1 MKWQRKV
8 VLAAVLAASLP
19 VAAQE
24 VTLKVHHFLPPT
36 STAHVKLITP
46 WCDRLAKESAGKL
59 KCQIYPA
66 MQLGGTAPQLYDQ
79 AKDGVADVV
88 WTVPATRPDAS
99 QDRSVRAALHD
110 DKPAPEGTGH
120 AMWEFVQQYTADEF
134 KDIRPL
140 AIHPHGGGVFHIV
153 KRPIKTMA
161 DFHGLKM
168 RAPTR
173 LTNKMLASFG
183 ATPVGMPIPQV
194 SEALSKGVID
204 GALMPW
210 EVVPAVKV
218 QELVKFHSE
227 TDPSQP
233 AIYTTVFVLA
243 MNKEKYD
250 SLPPDLKKVIDNNSG
265 VALSTLAGK
274 IFAEGDIAGKA
285 TAKYPINVVPA
296 AEIENWKKASQPVID
311 GWVKEMG
318 DKGADG
324 QALLAAARGLIAKY
338 SK

>member
-1 MKWQRKV
+1 MKWQRNV
-8 VLAAVLAASLP
+8 ALAALLASSLP
-19 VAAQE
+19 VLAQE

-46 WCDRLAKESAGKL
+46 WCDRLAKESGGKL
-59 KCQIYPA
+59 KCQIYPS

-88 WTVPATRPDAS
+88 WTVTGYTPGRFPKTEVFELPFMMTN
-99 QDRSVRAALHD
+99 
-110 DKPAPEGTGH
+110 PEGTGH
-120 AMWEFVQQYTADEF
+120 AMWEFVQQHTADEF

-161 DFHGLKM
+161 DFQGLKM

-173 LTNKMLASFG
+173 LTNKMLAAFG

-194 SEALSKGVID
+194 SESLSKGVID

-243 MNKEKYD
+243 MNKVKYD
-250 SLPPDLKKVIDNNSG
+250 SLSADLRKVIDNNSG

-274 IFAEGDIAGKA
+274 IFAEGDVAGKA
-285 TAKYPINVVPA
+285 TAKQPINVVPA
-296 AEIENWKKASQPVID
+296 AEIENWKKAAQPVID
-311 GWVKEMG
+311 GWVKEVG

-338 SK
+338 AK

>member
-1 MKWQRKV
+1 MKWQHKV
-8 VLAAVLAASLP
+8 VLAAFAASSLP
-19 VAAQE
+19 AAAQE

-46 WCDRLAKESAGKL
+46 WCDRLAKDSGGKL

-88 WTVPATRPDAS
+88 WTVTGYTPGRFPKTEVFELPFMMTN
-99 QDRSVRAALHD
+99 
-110 DKPAPEGTGH
+110 PEGTGH
-120 AMWEFVQQYTADEF
+120 AMWEFVHQHTADEF
-134 KDIRPL
+134 KDVRPL

-161 DFHGLKM
+161 DFQGLKL

-194 SEALSKGVID
+194 SESLSKGVID

-243 MNKEKYD
+243 MNKAKYD
-250 SLPPDLKKVIDNNSG
+250 SLPADLKKVIDNNSG
-265 VALSTLAGK
+265 VALSTSAGR
-274 IFAEGDIAGKA
+274 IFAEGDAAGKA
-285 TAKYPINVVPA
+285 TAKQPINVVPA

-311 GWVKEMG
+311 GWVKEVSE
-318 DKGADG
+318 KGADG
-324 QALLAAARGLIAKY
+324 QALLTAARGLIAKY
-338 SK
+338 AK

>member
-1 MKWQRKV
+1 MKWQHKV
-8 VLAAVLAASLP
+8 VLAAVLASSLP
-19 VAAQE
+19 AAAQE

-36 STAHVKLITP
+36 SNAHAKLLGP
-46 WCDRLAKESAGKL
+46 WCERLAKDSAGRI

-88 WTVPATRPDAS
+88 WTVTGYTPGRFPKTEVFELPFMMTN
-99 QDRSVRAALHD
+99 
-110 DKPAPEGTGH
+110 PEGTGH
-120 AMWEFVQQYTADEF
+120 AMWEFVQQYSADEF
-134 KDIRPL
+134 RDVRPL

-233 AIYTTVFVLA
+233 AIYTTVFVIA
-243 MNKEKYD
+243 MNKAKYD

-274 IFAEGDIAGKA
+274 IFAEGDAAGKA

-318 DKGADG
+318 EKGVDG

-338 SK
+338 AK